1 MQALELNENDL
12 KSLGKQAVTAPPEQ
26 ATEPLPRPFE
36 RFTLLSRVARG
47 GMGEVYLASARSIEG
62 AERPLIVKIIR
73 PDHADDRSFVARFL
87 DEARIQAQLQHPG
100 VAQILEA
107 TTDASEKPYVV
118 VEYVEGRNL
127 SDVRTRGGQLGVR
140 ISWPEA
146 LALAVCMGEA
156 LTHIHERTDANGQPL
171 EIVHRDL
178 SPQNVMIGYGG
189 EVKLIDFGTARGQNR
204 RCQTISGVV
213 FAKPGY
219 VAPEVA
225 NNCPGGVPAD
235 LYAYGVI
242 LWELLAGR
250 RFLTGDASAHL
261 VAVGAGKRG
270 LPPLARV
277 VGAPPEID
285 TILAKLTATRL
296 DERYPDARQAVSDIV
311 KLLQRAPSLA
321 DGDRSVRGRIS
332 DLMRRL
338 YPAEPARSRAEFA
351 RRVAEAK
358 SIEPRVVVPPPS
370 PEPPETNDPS
380 LLAGTRYKLLRE
392 LGRGAAGIVHEAVHT
407 DLGRTVALKVLE
419 SDAMSAEA
427 QSRFRSEARIVAQ
440 LTHENLVKVHD
451 FGSCRDGR
459 LFYAMELLEGETLA
473 KRLDRERQL
482 PPSSVIDFGIQAC
495 RALEVAHR
503 AGVVHRD
510 IKPENL
516 FVTQAG
522 TLKVLDFGVAKAES
536 TEKKP
541 AGEGAD
547 TANAESLTIV
557 GTPEYMAPEQAK
569 GRADARSDVYALGA
583 VLYELL
589 TGELPFDAAS
599 PLETLARKAASAPE
613 SPSERGTLPKM
624 PAGLDHAL
632 VRALDPNPEQRP
644 ESAAAFRRELEAL
657 LVTPAVK
664 KPLRRRAGSL
674 VLMSLLFAGSALLMH
689 TVVRQP
695 GVGTALRDGFQMASE
710 RVAGFAG
717 RVQARRAALI
727 AERNR
732 ALPEAKAAAPVALL
746 PAAPEAK
753 PADAD
758 ADTAVAAPNA
768 SEASASSEAN
778 EADDGEVDA
787 SVASADQTDSAPADK
802 DAAIAS
808 VLAEAKALSDKG
820 RELRALELLRHA
832 ARQHKNS
839 PAVLDSL
846 IKALQK
852 NRSWGEALR
861 FARRRVELDKSPT
874 ARLDLARLERATGHR
889 ERALALLNPLAEDPA
904 AGPQAR
910 ELLRSLTGSESVALR
925 D

>member
-12 KSLGKQAVTAPPEQ
+12 KSLGKQAETAPVEHPS
-26 ATEPLPRPFE
+26 EPLPRPFE

-73 PDHADDRSFVARFL
+73 PDHADDRSFMARFL

-146 LALAVCMGEA
+146 LALAICMGEA
-156 LTHIHERTDANGQPL
+156 LTHIHERTDPEGRPL

-178 SPQNVMIGYGG
+178 SPQNVMVGYGG

-204 RCQTISGVV
+204 RCQTIAGVV

-235 LYAYGVI
+235 LYAFGVI

-250 RFLTGDASAHL
+250 RFLTGDATAHL
-261 VAVGAGKRG
+261 AAVGAGKRA

-277 VGAPPEID
+277 VGAPAEID
-285 TILAKLTATRL
+285 AILAKLTATSL
-296 DERYPDARQAVSDIV
+296 EERYSGARQAVSDIV

-370 PEPPETNDPS
+370 PEPPETTDPS
-380 LLAGTRYKLLRE
+380 LLSGTRYRLVRE
-392 LGRGAAGIVHEAVHT
+392 IGRGAMGGVHEAVHQ
-407 DLGRTVALKVLE
+407 DLGRTVALKLLE
-419 SDAMSAEA
+419 SNAMSAEA
-427 QSRFRSEARIVAQ
+427 QSRFRNEARIIAQ
-440 LTHENLVKVHD
+440 LVHENLVKVHD
-451 FGSCRDGR
+451 FGACRDGR
-459 LFYAMELLEGETLA
+459 LYYAMELLEGETLA
-473 KRLDRERQL
+473 ARLDRERHL
-482 PPSSVIDFGIQAC
+482 PYSSVIDFGIQAC
-495 RALEVAHR
+495 RALETAHR

-510 IKPENL
+510 IKPANL
-516 FVTQAG
+516 FVTQNG
-522 TLKVLDFGVAKAES
+522 TLKVLDFGVAKSAEA
-536 TEKKP
+536 TDAP
-541 AGEGAD
+541 A
-547 TANAESLTIV
+547 AEAVALV

-569 GRADARSDVYALGA
+569 GSADARSDIYALAA
-583 VLYELL
+583 VLFELL
-589 TGELPFDAAS
+589 TGELPFDAET
-599 PLETLARKAASAPE
+599 PLEILAQKATRAPDRA
-613 SPSERGTLPKM
+613 SERIGAPDV
-624 PAGLDHAL
+624 PPGLDRAL
-632 VRALDPNPEQRP
+632 LRALDPAPEARP

-657 LVTPAVK
+657 LVQPASK
-664 KPLRRRAGSL
+664 KRLRRRVGSL
-674 VLMSLLFAGSALLMH
+674 ALMAVLFATSAVL
-689 TVVRQP
+689 VRAAVRTP
-695 GVGTALRDGFQMASE
+695 SVNLALRDALHAGTE
-710 RVAGFAG
+710 RVSGFAD
-717 RVQARRAALI
+717 RIQARRAALL
-727 AERNR
+727 AERSQGL
-732 ALPEAKAAAPVALL
+732 ATAKPAAPAALL
-746 PAAPEAK
+746 PAAPPAPAELSAGEA
-753 PADAD
+753 PAP
-758 ADTAVAAPNA
+758 TTEAPIPDA
-768 SEASASSEAN
+768 SEALAEATASA
-778 EADDGEVDA
+778 EADGAAPAPEGDD
-787 SVASADQTDSAPADK
+787 VASA
-802 DAAIAS
+802 
-808 VLAEAKALSDKG
+808 LAEAKALSDKG
-820 RELRALELLRHA
+820 RDLRALELLRRA

-839 PAVLDSL
+839 PAVLESL
-846 IKALQK
+846 IRALQK

-861 FARRRVELDKSPT
+861 FARRRVELDKSSE

-889 ERALALLNPLAEDPA
+889 ERAVALLTPLADDA
-904 AGPQAR
+904 STGGQAR
-910 ELLRSLTGSESVALR
+910 ELLRSLAGSESVALR